1 MNRAPVPDQLIFSG
15 GTGRSGTTIIGKL
28 LGHHSSIRISR
39 PIEIKFLAGN
49 AGLLDLT
56 YGRRDFV
63 EMKKRKSL
71 IYRIL
76 STSKSFSQ
84 LELERKF
91 RERLLNDWWQ
101 RERIE
106 GKGPGLESG
115 VSAEIRDQ
123 ALETFMSLRRRDPEG
138 AAIRFFETMVSS
150 QNNNQGEP
158 IWIDTSPPNIFNADR
173 IYRLLSRAKFIH
185 MKRDGRNTIA
195 SVLKEHWG
203 PTDPIKAIFWWK
215 NRIISSHQAL
225 QRVPRRNV
233 IEIQLEEFAHFDREN
248 QYQRLLAFLEIDDE
262 PGIRGYFESKVEGN
276 RVISSK
282 WRDEITDPEFE
293 SKFEQVYKD
302 LLNSGIETLRY
313 D

>member
-1 MNRAPVPDQLIFSG
+1 MPNQIIFSG

-28 LGHHSSIRISR
+28 LGQHSLIRVSR

-63 EMKKRKSL
+63 EMKKRKSWT
-71 IYRIL
+71 YRAIT
-76 STSKSFSQ
+76 TSKFFSR

-91 RERLLNDWWQ
+91 RERLLNDWWH
-101 RERIE
+101 REEIA

-115 VSAEIRDQ
+115 VSVETRDQ
-123 ALETFMSLRRRDPEG
+123 AFAAFMSGRHKDPEG
-138 AAIRFFETMVSS
+138 AAIRFFETMVAA
-150 QNNNQGEP
+150 QNNNHGEP
-158 IWIDTSPPNIFNADR
+158 VWIDTSPPNIFNADR
-173 IYRLLSRAKFIH
+173 ISRLFPQAKFIH

-225 QRVPRRNV
+225 QRVPRENV
-233 IEIQLEEFAHFDREN
+233 IEIYLEEFAHFDREN
-248 QYQRLLAFLEIDDE
+248 QYQRLLTFLEIEDE
-262 PGIRGYFESKVEGN
+262 PGIRSYFDGKVEGD
-276 RVISSK
+276 RVIAQK
-282 WRDEITDPEFE
+282 WRDEITHPEFE
-293 SKFEQVYKD
+293 SKFEQVYRE
-302 LLNSGIETLRY
+302 LVAAGIETVRY
-313 D
+313 E